1 LVGWREFVVKSWI
14 SVSTLASAAWFA
26 ATSVSFAGEL
36 PPIGAPAPLLRA
48 GLSGLAVL
56 AVTGAGYLAVRFRRR
71 DRD

>member
-1 LVGWREFVVKSWI
+1 MKTWI
-14 SVSTLASAAWFA
+14 SVPTLTAAVWFA
-26 ATSVSFAGEL
+26 AASASVAGA
-36 PPIGAPAPLLRA
+36 PAVGAPAPLLGA

>member
-1 LVGWREFVVKSWI
+1 MKNWL

-26 ATSVSFAGEL
+26 AASASFAGI
-36 PPIGAPAPLLRA
+36 PAPVGAPAPLLGA

-71 DRD
+71 DRY

>member
-1 LVGWREFVVKSWI
+1 MKNWL
-14 SVSTLASAAWFA
+14 SVSTLASVAWFA
-26 ATSVSFAGEL
+26 ATSASFAGGVT
-36 PPIGAPAPLLRA
+36 PPTVGAPAPLLGA

>member
-1 LVGWREFVVKSWI
+1 MKNWV
-14 SVSTLASAAWFA
+14 SVSTVASAAWLA
-26 ATSVSFAGEL
+26 ATSVSFAGAIT
-36 PPIGAPAPLLRA
+36 PPVGAPAPLLGA

>member
-1 LVGWREFVVKSWI
+1 MRNWI

-26 ATSVSFAGEL
+26 ATSASFAGVSTQ
-36 PPIGAPAPLLRA
+36 PVGAPAPLLGA

>member
-1 LVGWREFVVKSWI
+1 MKNWL

-26 ATSVSFAGEL
+26 ATSASFAQTA
-36 PPIGAPAPLLRA
+36 PPVGAPAPLLGA

-56 AVTGAGYLAVRFRRR
+56 AVTGAGYLAVRLRRR

>member
-1 LVGWREFVVKSWI
+1 MKYWI

-26 ATSVSFAGEL
+26 AASASFAGVS
-36 PPIGAPAPLLRA
+36 PPLGGPAPLLGA

>member
-1 LVGWREFVVKSWI
+1 MKSWI

-26 ATSVSFAGEL
+26 ATSASFAGDL
-36 PPIGAPAPLLRA
+36 PPLVRAPAPLLGA

>member
-1 LVGWREFVVKSWI
+1 MKNWL

-26 ATSVSFAGEL
+26 AASASFAGSSTV
-36 PPIGAPAPLLRA
+36 PPLGAPAPLLGA

>member
-1 LVGWREFVVKSWI
+1 MKSWI

-26 ATSVSFAGEL
+26 ATSVSFAGDG
-36 PPIGAPAPLLRA
+36 PPTVVVGAPAPLLGA

>member
-1 LVGWREFVVKSWI
+1 MAMKNWI
-14 SVSTLASAAWFA
+14 AVSTLASAAWL
-26 ATSVSFAGEL
+26 ATTSASFAGIAA
-36 PPIGAPAPLLRA
+36 PPVGAPAPLLGA

>member
-1 LVGWREFVVKSWI
+1 MKNWL
-14 SVSTLASAAWFA
+14 SVSILASGAWFA
-26 ATSVSFAGEL
+26 ATSASLAGTPSF
-36 PPIGAPAPLLRA
+36 GAPAPLLGA

>member
-1 LVGWREFVVKSWI
+1 MKTWI

-26 ATSVSFAGEL
+26 AASASFAGVA
-36 PPIGAPAPLLRA
+36 PTVGAPAPLLGA

>member
-1 LVGWREFVVKSWI
+1 MKNWI

-26 ATSVSFAGEL
+26 ATSASFAGEL
-36 PPIGAPAPLLRA
+36 GPPSIGAPAPLLGA